1 MMEGALHQPARTNR
15 TALAV
20 VVLMHGAALTAL
32 ALAKGEVIREALA
45 PTKIFDVKDEVP
57 PPPEPPKPVEEA
69 KTPPP
74 PSAMTHVPPI
84 VPPPP
89 LDRIAET
96 TPLPPAPPPPIPQPV
111 HEVAPPRID
120 PPSPPVEKARTV
132 EPARAR
138 ANLASYV
145 SDEDYPANAARNEE
159 QGTTRFRLV
168 VGPDGKVKECTVT
181 GSSGSSA
188 LDSTTCKLMRQRAK
202 FTPAKNNRGELTS
215 DTVASAIRW
224 VLPTD

>member
-1 MMEGALHQPARTNR
+1 MMEGAFYQQKRTSP
-15 TALAV
+15 TALAI
-20 VVLMHGAALTAL
+20 VVLMHGAGITAL
-32 ALAKGEVIREALA
+32 ALAKTDNPIREIFK
-45 PTKIFDVKDEVP
+45 PTKVVLLDEVK
-57 PPPEPPKPVEEA
+57 PPPENPPEPMKQMVRQQPTVL
-69 KTPPP
+69 TPPEP
-74 PSAMTHVPPI
+74 VFKLPTQGPTVPWTPQPSPTVI
-84 VPPPP
+84 VPEPGPIIVP
-89 LDRIAET
+89 RAD
-96 TPLPPAPPPPIPQPV
+96 PPAPPI
-111 HEVAPPRID
+111 
-120 PPSPPVEKARTV
+120 EKARTV

-145 SDEDYPANAARNEE
+145 SDEDYPSAAARNEE
-159 QGTTRFRLV
+159 QGTTRFRLA

-215 DTVASAIRW
+215 DTVTSAIRW

>member
-1 MMEGALHQPARTNR
+1 MSEGALYQSKKTSP

-20 VVLMHGAALTAL
+20 VVLMHGAGITAL
-32 ALAKGEVIREALA
+32 ALAKMENPGRPIFG
-45 PTKIFDVKDEVP
+45 PTQVELIPIPKDPPEVP
-57 PPPEPPKPVEEA
+57 PEPTKQTVQRQQPTVLTPPEPVFQLPTQGPVVPW
-69 KTPPP
+69 TPQPAP
-74 PSAMTHVPPI
+74 TVIIPEPGPI
-84 VPPPP
+84 VVPQA
-89 LDRIAET
+89 D
-96 TPLPPAPPPPIPQPV
+96 PPA
-111 HEVAPPRID
+111 
-120 PPSPPVEKARTV
+120 PPVEKARTV

-145 SDEDYPANAARNEE
+145 SDEDYPSNAVRNEE
-159 QGTTRFRLV
+159 QGTTRFRLA

-202 FTPAKNNRGELTS
+202 FTPAKNNKGELTS
-215 DTVASAIRW
+215 DTVTSAIRW